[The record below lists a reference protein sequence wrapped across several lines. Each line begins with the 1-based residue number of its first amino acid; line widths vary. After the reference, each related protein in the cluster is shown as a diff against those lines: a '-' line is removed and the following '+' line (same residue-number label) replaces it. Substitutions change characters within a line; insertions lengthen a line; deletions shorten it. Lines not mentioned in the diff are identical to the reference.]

1 MLPLC
6 FAGMMEEVDKI
17 QGGRIQ
23 LRPTNASVSVLL
35 SSDSVFLGRVV
46 LVHHEET
53 CPETGTRKRW
63 HVRERRLLGRTVRS
77 LRPCDCFIAET
88 GSIHPSLRVLRWI
101 P

>member
-1 MLPLC
+1 MLPLRI
-6 FAGMMEEVDKI
+6 AGTMEEVDKI

-23 LRPTNASVSVLL
+23 LRPTSAKVSVLL
-35 SSDSVFLGRVV
+35 SSNSVFLGRVE

-53 CPETGTRKRW
+53 CAETGTRNRW
-63 HVRERRLLGRTVRS
+63 HARDRLLLGRTLRS
-77 LRPCDCFIAET
+77 LQPCDCFIAET